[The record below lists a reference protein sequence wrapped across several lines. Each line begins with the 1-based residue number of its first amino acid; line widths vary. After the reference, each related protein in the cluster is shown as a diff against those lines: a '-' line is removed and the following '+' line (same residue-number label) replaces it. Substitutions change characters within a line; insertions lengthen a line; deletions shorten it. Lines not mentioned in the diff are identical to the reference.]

1 MPIGLI
7 NLHMPKNELHTNP
20 DDNKPM
26 RNYAKFTGLAFQMIA
41 IIGGFAYAGYKI
53 DEYRGSKTPIIT
65 AAFSLVGVV
74 LALYQVVKQLNKNN
88 DS

>member
-7 NLHMPKNELHTNP
+7 NLHMPKNDLHTNP

-41 IIGGFAYAGYKI
+41 IIGGLAYAGYKI
-53 DEYRGSKTPIIT
+53 DESAGHTTKWVT
-65 AAFSLVGVV
+65 AAMSLAGVFIS
-74 LALYQVVKQLNKNN
+74 LYIVIRSVK
-88 DS
+88 S